1 MQVVPGLPLRLEGVS
16 KRFGDTVALDG
27 VSLRLAPGQFTAV
40 VGPSG
45 CGKTT
50 LLRIAAGLLVPDAG
64 TVDPAPGTAGV
75 GICFQDPRLLPW
87 RTALENV
94 ALPLEFGGASR
105 AERRARAREALDRV
119 QLADR
124 AGALPAA
131 LSGGMRMR
139 VALARALVTDPRLV
153 LLDEPFGSLDEI
165 TRQELDD
172 MLSALQADHGFTAVL
187 VTHSIAEA
195 VSLADE
201 VVVLSRGPGRVVG
214 RRPVAGV
221 ERGAGGRRSRAF
233 QEQVAVLAADLDAA
247 AHPRGAA

>member
-1 MQVVPGLPLRLEGVS
+1 MQADPGLPLRLEGVT
-16 KRFGDTVALDG
+16 KRFGRTLALED
-27 VSLRLAPGQFTAV
+27 VSLRLAPGEFAAV

-50 LLRIAAGLLVPDAG
+50 LLRIAAGLLAPDAG
-64 TVDPAPGTAGV
+64 TVDPPPRTPGVAL
-75 GICFQDPRLLPW
+75 CFQEPRLLPW

-94 ALPLEFGGASR
+94 ALPLELAGVRR
-105 AERRARAREALDRV
+105 AERRERAGEALQWV

-124 AGALPAA
+124 AATLPAA

-139 VALARALVTDPRLV
+139 VALARALVTGPRLL

-172 MLSALQADHGFTAVL
+172 MLSGLQSEHGFTAVI

-195 VSLADE
+195 VSLANE
-201 VVVLSRGPGRVVG
+201 VVVLSRGPGRVTGSHDVSGTG
-214 RRPVAGV
+214 RGSAARQ
-221 ERGAGGRRSRAF
+221 SRAF
-233 QEQVAVLAADLDAA
+233 QERVAALEAALDRA

>member
-1 MQVVPGLPLRLEGVS
+1 MRAEPGLPLRLEGVT
-16 KRFGDTVALDG
+16 KRFGDTLALEG

-50 LLRIAAGLLVPDAG
+50 LLRIAAGLVAPDAG
-64 TVDPAPGTAGV
+64 TVDPAPGTPGV

-87 RTALENV
+87 RTAVENV
-94 ALPLEFGGASR
+94 ALPLELAGAPR
-105 AERRARAREALDRV
+105 AGRKARAREALGRV

-124 AGALPAA
+124 AEALPAA

-139 VALARALVTDPRLV
+139 VALARALVTDPRLL

-214 RRPVAGV
+214 LRRV
-221 ERGAGGRRSRAF
+221 ERAGRGAEARQSRAF
-233 QEQVAVLAADLDAA
+233 QEQVAALAADLDAA